1 MIELRKAAR
10 VESMLKRKTSDCT
23 TLSDS
28 ELASRIAERD
38 VAAVRLV
45 TSRHNQRLFRAAWSI
60 LKDRSEAEDAVQDG
74 YMKAFDA
81 IETFVGRSSLST
93 WLTRIVVNEAL
104 SRRSRAQ
111 RRSRLLNH
119 ESVLVLEE
127 YREKLMAGSVTQSP
141 EKVLMRSQIAKLLE
155 TAIARLPD
163 AFRPVFVLREIEGLS
178 VEDTAEA
185 LQIPQET
192 VKTRLFRARR
202 RLQKELGPEMRNAL
216 SETFTFAGADCE
228 ALTNRVLASFSK
240 SAKALT

>member
-1 MIELRKAAR
+1 
-10 VESMLKRKTSDCT
+10 MLKQAQSDYA

-28 ELASRIAERD
+28 DLASRIAARD

-45 TSRHNQRLFRAAWSI
+45 TGRNNQRLFRTAWSI
-60 LKDRSEAEDAVQDG
+60 LKDRSEAEEAVQDG
-74 YMKAFDA
+74 YLKAFEA
-81 IETFVGRSSLST
+81 IKTFAGRSSLST

-104 SRRSRAQ
+104 SRRRRAQ
-111 RRSRLLNH
+111 RRARLLNQ
-119 ESVLVLEE
+119 ESILVLEE

-141 EKVLMRSQIAKLLE
+141 EKVLMRRQIAKLLE

-163 AFRPVFVLREIEGLS
+163 TFRPVFVLREIEGLS

-185 LQIPQET
+185 LQIPEET

-202 RLQKELGPEMRNAL
+202 RLQKELDPDLCGAL
-216 SETFTFAGADCE
+216 SESFPFAGADCE

-240 SAKALT
+240 STKGI

>member
-1 MIELRKAAR
+1 
-10 VESMLKRKTSDCT
+10 MLKRNNKDYA
-23 TLSDS
+23 TLSDG
-28 ELASRIAERD
+28 ELASRIAARD

-45 TSRHNQRLFRAAWSI
+45 TGRNNQRLFRTAWSI
-60 LKDRSEAEDAVQDG
+60 LKDRSEAEEAVQDG

-81 IETFVGRSSLST
+81 IETFAGRSSLST

-111 RRSRLLNH
+111 RRSRLLNQ
-119 ESVLVLEE
+119 ESVVVLEE

-141 EKVLMRSQIAKLLE
+141 EKVLMRRQISKLLE

-163 AFRPVFVLREIEGLS
+163 TFRPVFVLREIEGLS

-185 LQIPQET
+185 LQIPEET

-202 RLQKELGPEMRNAL
+202 RLQKELDPELCGAL
-216 SETFTFAGADCE
+216 SETFPFAGADCE

-240 SAKALT
+240 STKGI